1 MEEDNAEEEEAHEQ
15 QHEQQDAVQDMSDDG
30 QKEQAADNK
39 DSANFEQ
46 QDSLSFSSEG
56 DSSGDRCRRY
66 SNYQKEMNAEVA
78 AMRAQDRYKELNRSA
93 QQGSVDPPNNANLN
107 AMLLSRQMIDVG
119 IMVCG
124 LPLVKD

>member
-1 MEEDNAEEEEAHEQ
+1 VISNEKKRVAGAGNRRKSSQPKKELVQRILLFIESTLESEEYVDMEEDNAEEEEAHEQ

-78 AMRAQDRYKELNRSA
+78 AMRA
-93 QQGSVDPPNNANLN
+93 
-107 AMLLSRQMIDVG
+107 
-119 IMVCG
+119 
-124 LPLVKD
+124 